1 MVSGQNSAEH
11 IPLFRPQDD
20 DFLSLVHVALKL
32 RSDIMS
38 HPAFEGCD
46 VSEEAELASIPPSVH
61 MFVNILLGGQSG
73 VDAEFDECEMS
84 EIDCVKKT
92 RVLAIG
98 QDMVYGVCGDKKA
111 PPKHVGMGLTLH
123 QSTRSKKLVK
133 LFHNA
138 GHIISYNQVLKYDT
152 AMAENTLKALD
163 PQTGAVVPSNL
174 VSGRFV
180 YFSGD
185 NIDINDST
193 LDGKNTFHATQIA
206 AWQRGPPAESGL
218 RDIKPSNTSTLDI
231 PPSVEKIHEVF
242 INKDTLIPDFGGVE
256 TRWFLREKTTPSA
269 LQDSVDRDM
278 TFLTSRQG
286 EDEKCSWT
294 TFNQLHSTR
303 SKIAKTT
310 I

>member
-1 MVSGQNSAEH
+1 V
-11 IPLFRPQDD
+11 
-20 DFLSLVHVALKL
+20 
-32 RSDIMS
+32 
-38 HPAFEGCD
+38 
-46 VSEEAELASIPPSVH
+46 
-61 MFVNILLGGQSG
+61 
-73 VDAEFDECEMS
+73 
-84 EIDCVKKT
+84 
-92 RVLAIG
+92 
-98 QDMVYGVCGDKKA
+98 
-111 PPKHVGMGLTLH
+111 
-123 QSTRSKKLVK
+123 KLVE

-138 GHIISYNQVLKYDT
+138 GHIISYNRVLKYDT

-193 LDGKNTFHATQIA
+193 LDGKNTFHATQLA

-231 PPSVEKIHEVF
+231 PPSVEKIHKVF

-256 TRWFLREKTTPSA
+256 AGWFLREKDTPSA
-269 LQDSVDRDM
+269 LQDSVDWDM
-278 TFLTSRQG
+278 AFLTSRLG

-303 SKIAKTT
+303 SETAKTT
-310 I
+310 IGYMPIILAPAHELSTLNTMAKRALHVARALGNRYAVITVDQALYPQLMELKWSVSDFRDTLIPRLGGLHITMNFLKAIGQHTEDSGILEMWVESGLLGPNSAEKAKDGKSYAKAMRAHKS